1 MPDSAVLTFTDPDAY
16 HASLLGAQVDGIVTS
31 GGNFRVKWTAI
42 QLDRLSMQRSE
53 ETLPRVAHNA
63 INPKQYGILFAT
75 NPRQPLGYVR
85 GLELSPADI
94 IVYGVGSVG
103 HNRSPAAFQWGS
115 MALRHGDLAAAGE
128 ALIGRELTAPSFTQR
143 VRPPAP
149 LLSRLLNLHE
159 AAGHLAETAPD
170 ILAKPEVARAMEQA
184 LTEAMIACIVAG
196 DAANVCSAH
205 RHRGAVVRRLE
216 EVLEANL
223 CETLYAAELCKATGV
238 SYPTL
243 RACCQELLG
252 MSPKRYLWLRRMHLA
267 RRTLRVADPAEAT
280 VTEIATNYGFWELGR
295 FSVGYRSLFGE
306 SPSAA
311 LRRPST
317 VDELAKSPSRLGGLS
332 KSA

>member
-16 HASLLGAQVDGIVTS
+16 HASIRGAQVDGIVTS
-31 GGNFRVKWTAI
+31 GGNFRVKWTGI
-42 QLDRLSMQRSE
+42 QLDRLAMQRSE

-63 INPKQYGILFAT
+63 INPEQYGILLAT

-103 HNRSPAAFQWGS
+103 HNRSPAAFEWGS
-115 MALRHGDLAAAGE
+115 MALMHEDIAAAGE
-128 ALIGRELTAPSFTQR
+128 ALIGRELTAPSCTQR
-143 VRPPAP
+143 IRPPAP

-159 AAGHLAETAPD
+159 AAGYLAETAPD

-184 LTEAMIACIVAG
+184 LTEAMIACIAAG
-196 DAANVCSAH
+196 DAANFCSAH

-223 CETLYAAELCKATGV
+223 GETLYAAELCKATGV

-243 RACCQELLG
+243 RACCQEQLG

-267 RRTLRVADPAEAT
+267 RRALRVADPATAT
-280 VTEIATNYGFWELGR
+280 VTEIATNYPKSGSWLG
-295 FSVGYRSLFGE
+295 L
-306 SPSAA
+306 SAA
-311 LRRPST
+311 
-317 VDELAKSPSRLGGLS
+317 
-332 KSA
+332 